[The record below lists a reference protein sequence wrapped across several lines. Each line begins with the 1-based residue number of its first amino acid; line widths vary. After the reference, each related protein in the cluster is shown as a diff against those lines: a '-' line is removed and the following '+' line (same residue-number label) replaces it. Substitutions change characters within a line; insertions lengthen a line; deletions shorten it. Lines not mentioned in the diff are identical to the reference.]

1 MSLLEITSSRCRER
15 GLTQAERKITLTAA
29 TNLAVHAPHIN
40 GLTLIFRDKNHVL
53 ERWRMV
59 DKRDAESTFDFELTR
74 N

>member
-1 MSLLEITSSRCRER
+1 MTNDTAAAYLV
-15 GLTQAERKITLTAA
+15 TLTAA
-29 TNLAVHAPHIN
+29 INLAAHAPQIN

-59 DKRDAESTFDFELTR
+59 DERDAESTFDFELTR